1 MELEEYLKQE
11 GSVIDAVYYLQNY
24 AEGWKDGH
32 FEEKYDF
39 RDCIDHND
47 HNPRY
52 YQDSDKGQ
60 YLTSDNE
67 SSFGYNMASSLS
79 IHNVFYNIYF

>member
-11 GSVIDAVYYLQNY
+11 GPVIDMVYHLQNY

-39 RDCIDHND
+39 RDCIDRDGN
-47 HNPRY
+47 NPRY

-60 YLTSDNE
+60 YDATAN
-67 SSFGYNMASSLS
+67 
-79 IHNVFYNIYF
+79 